1 MSAPIPFVC
10 PACRSPLESR
20 GESFRCSAC
29 SRVYPV
35 LFGIP
40 DLRITGDRYL
50 DLDGDRERAGEI
62 DAAARRGASFDD
74 LLELYW
80 KKTPATPPAVAARHV
95 SGALRGLEE
104 SRPILEELGGG
115 PLLDVGCGA
124 GGSLVAAV
132 ESRRFGP
139 LHGIDSAL
147 RWLVIAR
154 ARLTEAGAADKVT
167 LAAAA
172 IEFLPFPDCSFD
184 AVLARHLLEHVT
196 SPSAALEASAR
207 VLRAGGLIGIE
218 AFHRW
223 APVPEPHVGVIGAA
237 WLPRRLQAPYV
248 RWASGS
254 DYSSLRLPSRRE
266 IVRAVRD
273 AGLTIRG
280 FVRASTTAGQRQALP
295 RWMRPLVPVHD
306 LLGRS
311 RRWNRVVL
319 SRLGPILR
327 LVAKKEPPPG

>member
-1 MSAPIPFVC
+1 VSPPVPFVC

-20 GESFRCSAC
+20 RDGLRCSAC
-29 SRVYPV
+29 GRVYPV
-35 LFGIP
+35 LFEIP
-40 DLRITGDRYL
+40 DLRISGDRYL
-50 DLDGDRERAGEI
+50 DLDADRARAGEL
-62 DAAARRGASFDD
+62 DAAARGGASFND

-80 KKTPATPPAVAARHV
+80 RKTPATPPAVAARHV

-104 SRPILEELGGG
+104 SLPILEALGGG

-132 ESRRFGP
+132 ASRRFGP
-139 LHGIDSAL
+139 VHGIDSAL

-154 ARLTEAGAADKVT
+154 ARLAEAGARDKVT
-167 LAAAA
+167 LAAAT
-172 IEFLPFPDCSFD
+172 IESLPFPDGSFD
-184 AVLARHLLEHVT
+184 VVLARHLLEHVAN
-196 SPSAALEASAR
+196 PSVALEAGAR
-207 VLRAGGLIGIE
+207 ALRPGGLIGIE

-223 APVPEPHVGVIGAA
+223 APVPEPHVGVFGAA

-266 IVRAVRD
+266 IVRAVRE

-280 FVRASTTAGQRQALP
+280 FVKASTTAGQRQALP
-295 RWMRPLVPVHD
+295 RWMRPFVPVHD

-311 RRWNRVVL
+311 PRWNRAVL
-319 SRLGPILR
+319 SRVGPILR
-327 LVAKKEPPPG
+327 LVAKKESPLR